1 MTPWF
6 DQESRRSYATPQEY
20 VDEALRFDDVREG
33 GWFALRN
40 TDTGLL
46 EWFKVARGKAVQL
59 VHPQ

>member
-1 MTPWF
+1 M
-6 DQESRRSYATPQEY
+6 RSYATPQAY

-33 GWFALRN
+33 GWFTLRN

-46 EWFKVARGKAVQL
+46 ERFKVERGKAVQL